1 MRPLASLLIASALF
15 AARAQTPFPLPP
27 PEPKEPPV
35 DFVCPM
41 DPDVHSARPGQC
53 PRCGMRL
60 IAGIPDE
67 TEYPVILNPTPA
79 RLQAGRPVE
88 LAFEVLNPK
97 TAQRVTDFEIV
108 HDKLFHMFIVSQDLE
123 FFVHDHPVRGD
134 DSVFRYKTVLPKTGM
149 YRVLSDFYPKGG
161 VPQLI
166 AKTLI
171 VPGGPITAGAQLQ
184 PDMSPKK
191 TENMVVSLTTDPPEP
206 IAGLKTLLFFHLNP
220 ADGLEQYLS
229 AWGHMLAASQDLID
243 LIHTHPFLANGGPQ
257 VQFNLI
263 FPRPGVY
270 RIWVQFQR
278 KGVVNTARFDVPV
291 SELK

>member
-1 MRPLASLLIASALF
+1 MRLLAALLLASTLIAQQ
-15 AARAQTPFPLPP
+15 AQSPLPLP
-27 PEPKEPPV
+27 LPEPKEPPV

-41 DPDVHSARPGQC
+41 DPDVHSAKPGKC
-53 PRCGMRL
+53 PRCGMAL

-67 TEYPVILNPTPA
+67 TEYPVIVTPA
-79 RLQAGRPVE
+79 PAKLKAGAPVQ
-88 LAFEVLNPK
+88 LAFEVRNPN
-97 TAQRVTDFEIV
+97 TGDRVKDFEIV
-108 HDKLFHMFIVSQDLE
+108 HDKLFHMFIVSQDLD

-134 DSVFRYKTVLPKTGM
+134 DSIFRYKTVLPKTGM

-171 VPGGPITAGAQLQ
+171 VSGGPITAGTRLK
-184 PDMSPKK
+184 PDTSLKK
-191 TENMVVSLTTDPPEP
+191 TENMTVSLTTDPPEP
-206 IAGLKTLLFFHLNP
+206 IAGMKTLMFFHLDP

-229 AWGHMLAASQDLID
+229 AWGHMLAASQDLVD

-278 KGVVNTARFDVPV
+278 KGVVNTARFDIPV